1 MWRDNSV
8 FLKLDEKR
16 GILYQSSAL
25 SIYHQLNSVL
35 TLLIK
40 YVSKNIKVNQT
51 AEKRF
56 TLKFN

>member
-1 MWRDNSV
+1 MRRDNSV

-16 GILYQSSAL
+16 GILNQSLAL

-40 YVSKNIKVNQT
+40 YVSNNIKVNQT